1 VLAQNITDSYNKHVA
16 VVPTIGHSFEEM
28 FIEKN
33 TFFSS
38 GQGKN
43 PMYIIRETLKS
54 VGIILLDATE
64 IDITANCGM
73 VLYFGNIDIKSL
85 MKFKNAINVY
95 IAFEPPAVD
104 TTNSK
109 KNLKSLRRY
118 FDYILTWD
126 DDLVD
131 GIRILKFNYSVD
143 IFNYSGEIIPYNRR
157 KLITNIS
164 GNKESRN
171 KDELYSARVEVIE
184 YIESLA
190 LENFDL
196 YGTGWTNK
204 HYKTYKGIV
213 ASKADAYSNYKFAL
227 CFENQKNLKGYITE
241 KIWDCFISK
250 TIPIYWGA
258 ENIEEYVPKACFI
271 DYRDFSSIEKMV
283 SYLYKVSEEQFN
295 EYIQNI
301 EKFIESDSTFEF
313 QPQAFANII
322 IRLLDRKKK
331 TSNSNYKMMLL
342 QIIKNKIRIRNSVQR
357 FGYIGVAK
365 RLIGKI
371 SENI

>member
-1 VLAQNITDSYNKHVA
+1 MLKQEITNNYNKKVA
-16 VVPTIGHSFEEM
+16 LVPTIGHSFKEM

-54 VGIILLDATE
+54 VGIILVDATE
-64 IDITANCGM
+64 IDITTNCEM

-104 TTNSK
+104 TTNNK

-131 GIRILKFNYSVD
+131 GIRFLKFNYSVD
-143 IFNYSGEIIPYNRR
+143 IFNYSGVIIPYNRR

-164 GNKESRN
+164 GNKQSRN

-184 YIESLA
+184 YFESLA

-196 YGTGWTNK
+196 YGTEWTNK
-204 HYKTYKGIV
+204 HYKTYKGIA
-213 ASKADAYSNYKFAL
+213 ASKADVYSNYKFAL

-271 DYRDFSSIEKMV
+271 DYRDFSSIENMV
-283 SYLYKVSEEQFN
+283 SYLNKVSEEQFN

-331 TSNSNYKMMLL
+331 ISNSDYKMIFLR
-342 QIIKNKIRIRNSVQR
+342 IIKNKMRIKNSMQR
-357 FGYIGVAK
+357 FGYLGVAK
-365 RLIGKI
+365 RLIVKI
-371 SENI
+371 SENN

>member
-1 VLAQNITDSYNKHVA
+1 MKEIKSNYNKQVA
-16 VVPTIGHSFEEM
+16 VVPTIGHTFEEM

-33 TFFSS
+33 TFFSP

-43 PMYIIRETLKS
+43 PMYIIRKTLKS
-54 VGIILLDATE
+54 VGIILVDATKIYITSNCE
-64 IDITANCGM
+64 II
-73 VLYFGNIDIKSL
+73 LYFGNVDTKSL
-85 MKFKNAINVY
+85 KKFKNALNVY

-104 TTNSK
+104 TTNNK
-109 KNLKSLRRY
+109 KNLKRLRRY

-131 GIRILKFNYSVD
+131 GVRFLKFNYSVD
-143 IFNYSGEIIPYNRR
+143 IFNYQGGIPYNNR
-157 KLITNIS
+157 KLLTNIS
-164 GNKESRN
+164 GNKESKN
-171 KDELYSARVEVIE
+171 KDELYSARAEVIE
-184 YIESLA
+184 YFEHFKS
-190 LENFDL
+190 EDFDI
-196 YGTGWTNK
+196 YGTGWANK
-204 HYKTYKGIV
+204 HYKNYKGTV
-213 ASKADAYSNYKFAL
+213 LSKADVYSNYKFAL

-258 ENIEEYVPKACFI
+258 ENIEKYVPKACFI
-271 DYRDFSSIEKMV
+271 DYRDFTSIEKMV
-283 SYLYKVSEEQFN
+283 SYIYKVSEYQFN

-331 TSNSNYKMMLL
+331 TSNSDFKMLFL
-342 QIIKNKIRIRNSVQR
+342 QIIKIKIRIRNSIQR

-365 RLIGKI
+365 RLMGKI
-371 SENI
+371 SEYN